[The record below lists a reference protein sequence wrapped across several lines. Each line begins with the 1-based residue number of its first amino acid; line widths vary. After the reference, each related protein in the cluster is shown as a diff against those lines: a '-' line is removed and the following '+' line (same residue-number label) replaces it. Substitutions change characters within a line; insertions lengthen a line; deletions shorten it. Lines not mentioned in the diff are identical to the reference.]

1 MRRISYL
8 GWGVLLFALIL
19 SGCGKLERKGPEPV
33 NIAPQVFFTN
43 VPPES
48 IRFLVNPRV
57 YWYGTDKDGY
67 ITAYQY
73 AVIRDDVSEL
83 WGGLEEAKDSLRRF
97 GPDSVSWVNGTTE
110 LKIFGVH
117 VAFENGHQRDVR
129 MYAEM
134 DPGDSTAQHI
144 FLRAVDNEGG
154 ISEIKT
160 RMYWRNNHAPEAF
173 IDVDEDFVE
182 ENLYCLPDTTA
193 TWKGI
198 EIAWHG
204 LDTVDYP
211 DLRRQPDFYFRWEL
225 WGPYDTLEA
234 DYTDSTK
241 MVAFSLDSIEIE
253 GRWFADEWVLE
264 KSHIFK
270 NLENYSENDSDY
282 GYGWYLLRVWSRDD
296 AFVSSE
302 DPDSTFF
309 RILKPL
315 FRYGDYARK
324 TVLVLDQTNYLG
336 DGRPENY
343 SELQEF
349 YETALSEL
357 KEDLI
362 CHEFGI
368 DSLGQEMPNEHSLS
382 RYDLVITLN
391 LGRSPGISG
400 SSYDKYKD
408 YLNVGGRLWIMG
420 MNNWGVSGKRMV
432 HPIRISFAPN
442 YLAIEGAFWP
452 NWAPGDEVTLEFIGV
467 EPFGSSELPSLE
479 FDPAKAEKLVGYDPE
494 REGAN
499 FPVNGIP
506 HVSYEVLS
514 NVYDYAGR
522 SPYYRRLYSF
532 ISRYGQNSET
542 HQMPCATTYIG
553 PTFRAA
559 EFTFPL
565 NVMKDGDEQNPG
577 AFEAF
582 RKMVE
587 WFLDDLPQP

>member
-1 MRRISYL
+1 MRRICYL
-8 GWGVLLFALIL
+8 GWGILLFALIL
-19 SGCGKLERKGPEPV
+19 SGCGKLDRKGPEPV
-33 NIAPQVFFTN
+33 NISPQVFFTN

-48 IRFLVNPRV
+48 IKFSINPRI

-67 ITAYQY
+67 IIAYQY
-73 AVIRDDVSEL
+73 VVIRDNVSEL
-83 WGGLEEAKDSLRRF
+83 WGGLEATKDSLKGIRA
-97 GPDSVSWVNGTTE
+97 DSLSWTNGTAQ
-110 LKIFGVH
+110 LGIFGVH
-117 VAFENGHQRDVR
+117 VTSDRGHQRDVR

-134 DPGDSTAQHI
+134 DPKDSTAQHL
-144 FLRAVDNEGG
+144 FLRAVDNVGG

-160 RMYWRNNHAPEAF
+160 RMYWRNNHPPEVF
-173 IDVDEDFVE
+173 IDVEEDFVE

-204 LDTVDYP
+204 LDTIDYP

-234 DYTDSTK
+234 DYADSTK

-253 GRWFADEWVLE
+253 GDWFPDEWVLE

-282 GYGWYLLRVWSRDD
+282 GYGWYLLRAWSRDD

-315 FRYGDYARK
+315 FRYEDSVRK
-324 TVLVLDQTNYLG
+324 TVLVLDHTDYSG
-336 DGRPENY
+336 DGRPKNH
-343 SELQEF
+343 SQAREF
-349 YETALSEL
+349 YETALLEL
-357 KEDLI
+357 KGELI
-362 CHEFGI
+362 CDEFDI
-368 DSLGQEMPNEHSLS
+368 DSLGGETPNEHSLS

-391 LGRSPGISG
+391 LGRNPGISDD
-400 SSYDKYKD
+400 SYDKYKD
-408 YLNVGGRLWIMG
+408 YLNVGGRLWIIG
-420 MNNWGVSGKRMV
+420 MNNWGVLGARKV
-432 HPIRISFAPN
+432 HALRKSFPLN
-442 YLAIEGAFWP
+442 YLAIEGAFYP
-452 NWAPGDEVTLEFIGV
+452 AWAPGVGPSLEFIGA

-479 FDPAKAEKLVGYDPE
+479 FDPVRAEKLVGYDPE

-506 HVSYEVLS
+506 HVSFEVLS

-522 SPYYRRLYSF
+522 SPFYRRLYSF
-532 ISRYGQNSET
+532 ISRYGQNSEA
-542 HQMPCATTYIG
+542 HQMPCAVTYIG
-553 PTFRAA
+553 PTYRTA